1 METWKSSLGLM
12 IQEKEA
18 SLVVEPACRAEPLHC
33 LHMLHY
39 SADDLALAEALS
51 GRMGARSP

>member
-1 METWKSSLGLM
+1 MPTPGLMM

-18 SLVVEPACRAEPLHC
+18 SLVVEPVCMADDPLLC

-39 SADDLALAEALS
+39 SADDPAAAEAGLS
-51 GRMGARSP
+51 GGTGARSP

>member
-1 METWKSSLGLM
+1 MPTPGLMM

-18 SLVVEPACRAEPLHC
+18 SLVVEPACRADEP

-39 SADDLALAEALS
+39 SADDPAAAEAGLS
-51 GRMGARSP
+51 GGTGARSP